1 MSELSGDKPKSADGD
16 SAERAVFSMQHCLV
30 TQQANNVLRS
40 SKETQRALRSL
51 RQSLLNCETCSAY
64 EECELR
70 EEFNLQVDIVIAEIN
85 DEWGW

>member
-1 MSELSGDKPKSADGD
+1 MNDAKRTKSESADPKSVKRD
-16 SAERAVFSMQHCLV
+16 EFTMQHCLLTQHTNKV
-30 TQQANNVLRS
+30 LRSGKETQQALRH
-40 SKETQRALRSL
+40 L

-85 DEWGW
+85 EEWGW